1 MVAEAKPGTCRVCG
15 NEAGNREHV
24 AREMMF
30 GLRESFRYLECG
42 WCGCL
47 QIAEIP
53 GDLHRHYSSDYYSFT
68 EPDQGLGEGA
78 LGALRRSRDRFA
90 ITGKGLLGRALHVV
104 KPAPVLRSLAA
115 IELDSDSRI
124 LDVGSGTGILLHDL
138 HRAGYCHV
146 LGIDPYLDG
155 DRTSPD
161 GPAVLKRT
169 LDEVEPGWNVIMFHH
184 SYEHVPDPETTLRV
198 CARLLSPGGTCMIRM
213 PDAGGEAWRRYGVNW
228 VGLDPPRHLHVFTAR
243 GLQVL
248 AGRAGLEIVRVIHDS
263 DDFQFWA
270 SEQYL
275 RDVPLFSPASH
286 LVAPS
291 GSGFTRRRIRQF
303 RKEARRL
310 NAAGLGDQA
319 AFYLR
324 RAEGAAAA

>member
-1 MVAEAKPGTCRVCG
+1 
-15 NEAGNREHV
+15 
-24 AREMMF
+24 
-30 GLRESFRYLECG
+30 
-42 WCGCL
+42 
-47 QIAEIP
+47 
-53 GDLHRHYSSDYYSFT
+53 
-68 EPDQGLGEGA
+68 
-78 LGALRRSRDRFA
+78 
-90 ITGKGLLGRALHVV
+90 
-104 KPAPVLRSLAA
+104 
-115 IELDSDSRI
+115 
-124 LDVGSGTGILLHDL
+124 
-138 HRAGYCHV
+138 
-146 LGIDPYLDG
+146 
-155 DRTSPD
+155 
-161 GPAVLKRT
+161 
-169 LDEVEPGWNVIMFHH
+169 
-184 SYEHVPDPETTLRV
+184 
-198 CARLLSPGGTCMIRM
+198 MIRM